1 MNLRAI
7 AYRICFGVSLAFVGA
22 LVILSWLYPE
32 HLR

>member
-1 MNLRAI
+1 MNWRRC
-7 AYRICFGVSLAFVGA
+7 AYNICFGLSLAFVGA